1 MIVLCGG
8 VVVVQ
13 HIRDVRK
20 QKKSKA
26 KETVTD
32 PICINVL
39 CLCVPFQVHTGEHC
53 NALCLSFVYDVLMTE
68 SHIPFKIP
76 SMILPIPK
84 KLSGLNLSP
93 DAWLM
98 HWRWRYGPG

>member
-32 PICINVL
+32 PMCINVS
-39 CLCVPFQVHTGEHC
+39 CQCVPFQVQTGEHMS
-53 NALCLSFVYDVLMTE
+53 CLV
-68 SHIPFKIP
+68 
-76 SMILPIPK
+76 
-84 KLSGLNLSP
+84 SGLST
-93 DAWLM
+93 M
-98 HWRWRYGPG
+98 S